1 MDLKKCSL
9 IVHSRRYHTVDVPP
23 TNVTQYTV
31 KGLMLGT
38 EYEFLV
44 MAKNRLGD
52 GQYIKDGVRSSTSS
66 EFLILIWFCQTKKF
80 KCFKFLYC
88 ALVLLS
94 LLLYFLIRAF

>member
-9 IVHSRRYHTVDVPP
+9 IVLSCRYHTVDVPP

-52 GQYIKDGVRSSTSS
+52 GQYIKDGARSRTSS
-66 EFLILIWFCQTKKF
+66 EFLILIWFCQTKKCIIF
-80 KCFKFLYC
+80 ILRYSS
-88 ALVLLS
+88 A
-94 LLLYFLIRAF
+94 

>member
-1 MDLKKCSL
+1 M
-9 IVHSRRYHTVDVPP
+9 HSPYRYHTVDVPP

-52 GQYIKDGVRSSTSS
+52 GQYIKDGVRSATSS
-66 EFLILIWFCQTKKF
+66 ECLIRIWFLWNKYYF
-80 KCFKFLYC
+80 KNYY
-88 ALVLLS
+88 LLE
-94 LLLYFLIRAF
+94 IA